1 MSFKTVVEQ
10 IKASQQSALD
20 LNSQLF
26 NQQLELQKREF
37 DFKGA
42 SLWGQQIRSLGAEY
56 ISSLTEFLYESKNFE
71 NQYLAATRQQKMTR
85 INQAG
90 LAYHQLVEL
99 NKKCF
104 LKAVEI
110 DLYFEPNNKEYE
122 DIIYFIDLATDTM
135 NAIIHEYLQINS
147 KNELKIIVP
156 NKEKIIK
163 IIDDKF
169 TKEELNLIDG
179 AFKIVY
185 LSILMRKIN
194 SEIKNVANKKAA

>member
-1 MSFKTVVEQ
+1 
-10 IKASQQSALD
+10 
-20 LNSQLF
+20 
-26 NQQLELQKREF
+26 
-37 DFKGA
+37 
-42 SLWGQQIRSLGAEY
+42 
-56 ISSLTEFLYESKNFE
+56 
-71 NQYLAATRQQKMTR
+71 
-85 INQAG
+85 
-90 LAYHQLVEL
+90 
-99 NKKCF
+99 
-104 LKAVEI
+104 
-110 DLYFEPNNKEYE
+110 
-122 DIIYFIDLATDTM
+122 M